1 MVSGGI
7 LALMAFLGI
16 YMRIFNKIKNIIPTD
31 AAASVMCT
39 KLAIKSLQQHFLA
52 KNIALSMKKKL
63 KSIKM
68 AHKIAVIMQTDALF
82 QSL

>member
-1 MVSGGI
+1 M
-7 LALMAFLGI
+7 
-16 YMRIFNKIKNIIPTD
+16 D
-31 AAASVMCT
+31 AAASVMST

-68 AHKIAVIMQTDALF
+68 AHKFAVIMQTDALF